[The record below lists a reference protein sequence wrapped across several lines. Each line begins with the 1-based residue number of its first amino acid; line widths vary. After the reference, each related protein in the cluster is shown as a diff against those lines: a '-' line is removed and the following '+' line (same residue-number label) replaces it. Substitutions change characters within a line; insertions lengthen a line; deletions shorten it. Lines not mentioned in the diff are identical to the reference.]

1 VKAESREDLETAR
14 THLLSQLHKKERDYL
29 QSFYQPKEI
38 QFCHAYTNTYVNLG
52 VYSTQRNESYHV
64 VVKKNLNKNLTVSA
78 AVEALVERTS
88 QLAEQYNERI
98 NKDRKNLPVIM
109 DKRAFKIVKSLLTHY
124 AIKLVNMEYI
134 QAKELSDQIDRGEE
148 CLFVLDKAIG
158 CTFGCQLPAR
168 FRLPCK
174 HWIMQFYIRNQPL
187 PVSLFHPR
195 WLLDGPPV
203 VYSWKIA
210 TSAPLPN
217 TSPSPNRTHTRP
229 SSFDIAIPRTKYAN
243 NGEQLI
249 IDAATK
255 AVQKLKSLPP
265 GEKEGYASGFDQLA
279 LKLAWKQDEI
289 TSSRQAMPSELPE
302 AIHKQDVLFKRNRR
316 RGYTAREAAKEEEKN
331 QRRHAKE
338 TVRQAESARAKE
350 RAWSEE
356 LKREHLARHTAARA
370 VRAEAITLSALTP
383 TPVLACVQPQEVI
396 KISSESGEEEE
407 YDM

>member
-265 GEKEGYASGFDQLA
+265 GEKEGYASGFDQ
-279 LKLAWKQDEI
+279 
-289 TSSRQAMPSELPE
+289 
-302 AIHKQDVLFKRNRR
+302 FKRNRR